1 MASASSEPITSP
13 NEASRV
19 SKHLPRK
26 KLNNEGRNAE
36 GRSYQWVK
44 AARWAA
50 VNRRSTMK
58 TKHIFAAISVATALA
73 IITPAYAGGIGGGL
87 GGGFGGG
94 LGGGLSGMSGMNRGL
109 SGQGAFQG
117 QGAVGGSL
125 DKPKLHPATTAVK
138 QGSVIGDAAAQSA
151 AGVSKTGTAGAAN
164 VADSTESTAKPNVS
178 SSAAP
183 SATAPKPAPSA
194 SLTGTDGLNAT
205 ANKGTVATN
214 GMVDAEHSSSGT
226 SLDVAGTAS
235 TAASRNPQ

>member
-1 MASASSEPITSP
+1 MASASSGPITSL

-26 KLNNEGRNAE
+26 KLDNEGRNTE
-36 GRSYQWVK
+36 DRSYQWVK

-50 VNRRSTMK
+50 VNRRSTMN

-138 QGSVIGDAAAQSA
+138 QGSVTGDAAARSA

-164 VADSTESTAKPNVS
+164 VVDSTESTAKPNVS
-178 SSAAP
+178 
-183 SATAPKPAPSA
+183 
-194 SLTGTDGLNAT
+194 LN
-205 ANKGTVATN
+205 
-214 GMVDAEHSSSGT
+214 
-226 SLDVAGTAS
+226 VAGTAS
-235 TAASRNPQ
+235 AAASRNPQ